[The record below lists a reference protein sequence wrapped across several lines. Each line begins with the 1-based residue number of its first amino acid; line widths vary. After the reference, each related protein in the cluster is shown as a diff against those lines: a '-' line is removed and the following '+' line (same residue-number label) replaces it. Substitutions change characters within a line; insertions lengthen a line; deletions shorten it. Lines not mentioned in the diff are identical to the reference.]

1 MKPTIPK
8 KEASYAALAVRCLL
22 AIFLF
27 VVAYMSLLSL
37 AGFILYLFGSWGIQL
52 ILAKPNAVTL
62 ILGLL
67 LIGIGGF
74 FFFVLTRFLFRR
86 QSMDVSHLIEVKE
99 ADEPKL
105 FSLVKEVVSLTN
117 SELPRKVYLAHDV
130 SAAVL
135 SNASFWSIFLP
146 LRKNLSIGLGL
157 METLSIEEFKAVLAH
172 EFGHF
177 SQKSLRLGAYVHV
190 VNNAIHAIINDNA
203 TYSRLALRETNV
215 AVVDL
220 FLLVIESVGKGIS
233 WILSKIYNVV
243 NINYLA
249 LSRKMEFQA
258 DQVAVATIGSRP
270 FESALLRL
278 PLAEQALV
286 RTLHFYES
294 RISDGVTTANIYPQL
309 HYFLQ
314 LIADDFGLDRVDSLP
329 LVTPMVLTKF
339 DKSKLVLDQQ
349 WESHPS
355 LRERV
360 AAFSN
365 RAKHELETK
374 IPRKT
379 DDGLLASSILVQ
391 KSQLQEGTT
400 TKLFANVQYS
410 HKIQQIDQAKFAEMV
425 LEERAQHAIPAIF
438 NRYYDGKAPSKIDF
452 ELAIA
457 MDSNEEH
464 CSQLF
469 SDDAVE
475 KIDILIAREEE
486 HGILSQ
492 IALGSVRIPSFDYD
506 GRRYRSK
513 EAEQLVVQLTAE
525 IELLQQQVLQQD
537 MRVYRFFHQAAI
549 KRGLD
554 VELKT
559 QYEGYHS
566 AIAELESQFN
576 TATAVQNAGAFIETV
591 TPVEEIFEKIGE
603 LKKLENALRKTIKD
617 ILSDQSFS
625 KFLNSDAKEAFQ
637 KYLSQNW
644 KYFLGEAYDDSALQ
658 VLSNTLSHVYPLLMR
673 ASEARKVQLLQYF
686 TSLLPNSEGK

>member
-1 MKPTIPK
+1 
-8 KEASYAALAVRCLL
+8 
-22 AIFLF
+22 
-27 VVAYMSLLSL
+27 
-37 AGFILYLFGSWGIQL
+37 
-52 ILAKPNAVTL
+52 
-62 ILGLL
+62 
-67 LIGIGGF
+67 
-74 FFFVLTRFLFRR
+74 
-86 QSMDVSHLIEVKE
+86 
-99 ADEPKL
+99 
-105 FSLVKEVVSLTN
+105 
-117 SELPRKVYLAHDV
+117 
-130 SAAVL
+130 
-135 SNASFWSIFLP
+135 
-146 LRKNLSIGLGL
+146 
-157 METLSIEEFKAVLAH
+157 
-172 EFGHF
+172 
-177 SQKSLRLGAYVHV
+177 
-190 VNNAIHAIINDNA
+190 
-203 TYSRLALRETNV
+203 
-215 AVVDL
+215 
-220 FLLVIESVGKGIS
+220 
-233 WILSKIYNVV
+233 
-243 NINYLA
+243 
-249 LSRKMEFQA
+249 
-258 DQVAVATIGSRP
+258 
-270 FESALLRL
+270 
-278 PLAEQALV
+278 
-286 RTLHFYES
+286 
-294 RISDGVTTANIYPQL
+294 
-309 HYFLQ
+309 
-314 LIADDFGLDRVDSLP
+314 
-329 LVTPMVLTKF
+329 VTPMVLTKF